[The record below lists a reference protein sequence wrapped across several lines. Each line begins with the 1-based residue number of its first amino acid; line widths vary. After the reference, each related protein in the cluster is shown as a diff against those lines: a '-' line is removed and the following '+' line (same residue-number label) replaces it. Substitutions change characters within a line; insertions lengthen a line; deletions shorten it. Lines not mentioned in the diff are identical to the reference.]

1 MIGSFGS
8 DGTEDL
14 FHGIRSKRASK
25 IPADIVSVALR
36 KLDMI
41 NSATRLDDLKTPPGN
56 KLEKLIGN
64 LEGFH
69 SIRVNDQ
76 YRIIFKWTEGI
87 ATEVEIT
94 DYH

>member
-1 MIGSFGS
+1 MIGSFGD

-14 FHGIRSKRASK
+14 FHGIRSKKSGK

-36 KLDMI
+36 KLDML
-41 NSATRLDDLKTPPGN
+41 NSAARLDDLKSPPGN
-56 KLEKLIGN
+56 KLEKLIGS

-76 YRIIFKWTEGI
+76 YRVVFKWADGI
-87 ATEVEIT
+87 ATDVAIT